1 MDAKEKKLEMYGGLW
16 GGLAPLLILI
26 AVLVWISVN
35 GKGSVS
41 AFWTGG
47 WLALAAGLF
56 LAKDKKKYCQVII
69 HGIGSKTGATIVAAW
84 LFAGVF
90 GKLMVAGGLVDGLL
104 WLGLQ
109 TGATGAVFTLIAFS
123 LCMGGRH

>member
-47 WLALAAGLF
+47 WLALVAGLF
-56 LAKDKKKYCQVII
+56 LAKDKKKYCQIII

-84 LFAGVF
+84 LFAGVLLSLIHIWCSLP
-90 GKLMVAGGLVDGLL
+90 GKP
-104 WLGLQ
+104 
-109 TGATGAVFTLIAFS
+109 VFLYPKHW
-123 LCMGGRH
+123 CGRRKAAQAKNMR